1 MIDFVEML
9 NSRSKVPLYQQLYE
23 ALAKAI
29 QEGTLQA
36 GEKLPGKRSMGG
48 QLGVSVNTVDTA
60 YQLLTAEG
68 YLESRPRS
76 GFYVAQVQQLEQC
89 PVLPVE
95 NPPPLPEEP
104 RFNLSTGSIDNSL
117 FPFRT
122 WGRIQKE
129 LLYSR
134 PQLLSQGVGQGDFS
148 LREALAQHL
157 AQYRGVRCS
166 PQQIVVGAGIE
177 YLLGLLVP
185 LLGDTIA
192 IENPGY
198 PRAKKVIANGGAS
211 CLPIAVD
218 GQGLS
223 VEELNQKDP
232 QAVYV
237 TPSHQFPTGV
247 TMPVGRRTALLG
259 WAYQKPH
266 RLIVEDDYDSEF
278 RFDLRP
284 LPSLQG
290 MDQQGRVVYISTFSK
305 SLAPSIRI
313 ACMVLPPC
321 LQQKWNQRYGG
332 YASTVSRFEQ
342 QTLCRFIQEGHF
354 SRHLARLRNR
364 YRKRMEQLYHEL
376 TMRLGK
382 KVKISGSHT
391 GLHFLLTFPC
401 CNEQELIE
409 AAKQQGISVT
419 GLSQYSIG
427 SPKEK
432 RAVILVGYGGLPEEQ
447 IPAAA
452 QSLQQAWSK
461 FL

>member
-95 NPPPLPEEP
+95 NPLPLPEEP

-211 CLPIAVD
+211 CLPISVD